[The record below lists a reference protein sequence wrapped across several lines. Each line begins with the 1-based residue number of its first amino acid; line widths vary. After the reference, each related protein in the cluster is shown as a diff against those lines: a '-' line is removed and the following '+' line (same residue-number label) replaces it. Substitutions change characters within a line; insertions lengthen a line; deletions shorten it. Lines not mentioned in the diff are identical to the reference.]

1 MTTWMP
7 LGDQPPG
14 TLTGTR
20 LQLHWAS
27 HALASFGESFV
38 PHRDDYRH
46 RAMMWSPGL
55 HALVSWGRSLSGHG
69 LRLDPAAFR
78 LALMDVDG
86 VPTAALDIS
95 GQTLAQVF
103 DWLRD
108 SLPSVGLEADALRV
122 LPTDRLPPAE
132 PGAGAPFH
140 GGNPAARAELGRWFA
155 NAAEALSDVCDRNPG
170 ASPVL
175 TWPHHFDMATLITT
189 REHPDPEQASSVGVG
204 FAPGDDAYP
213 EPYFYVTAWPSP
225 SVSDLPPL
233 SGSGRWHTDGWV
245 GAVLLGGELVDLGG
259 GVEQERAARAFLSAA
274 LEAARRV
281 LG

>member
-7 LGDQPPG
+7 LGDPPPA
-14 TLTGTR
+14 TLVATR

-55 HALVSWGRSLSGHG
+55 HGMVNWGRSRSGHG
-69 LRLDPAAFR
+69 LCLDPAAFR
-78 LALMDVDG
+78 LALFDGDG

-108 SLPSVGLEADALRV
+108 SLPAAGLQADALQI
-122 LPTDRLPPAE
+122 LPTGRLPAAD

-140 GGNPAARAELGRWFA
+140 GGDPAARAELGRWFA

-175 TWPHHFDMATLITT
+175 AWPHHFDMATLITT
-189 REHPDPEQASSVGVG
+189 SEHDDPEKASSVGVG
-204 FAPGDDAYP
+204 FAPGDDAYA
-213 EPYFYVTAWPSP
+213 EPYFYVTPWPYP
-225 SVSDLPPL
+225 AISDLPPL
-233 SGSGRWHTDGWV
+233 PGEGGWHTEGWV
-245 GAVLLGGELVDLGG
+245 GAVLSGTELVGVGG
-259 GVEQERAARAFLSAA
+259 GVDQERAARGFLSAA
-274 LEAARRV
+274 VEAGRTLLA
-281 LG
+281 